1 MVINMAAALLVHHIT
16 LLLYHD
22 RKGTY
27 DRYTALPAV
36 VCSIHAT
43 LFIYSITVLMLL
55 FAAEAVNLFMRI
67 VLVFSEID
75 RYVIKATTVA
85 WSK

>member
-1 MVINMAAALLVHHIT
+1 MSSAYYRVRARADRALE
-16 LLLYHD
+16 
-22 RKGTY
+22 
-27 DRYTALPAV
+27 
-36 VCSIHAT
+36 
-43 LFIYSITVLMLL
+43 
-55 FAAEAVNLFMRI
+55 AAEAVNLFMRI